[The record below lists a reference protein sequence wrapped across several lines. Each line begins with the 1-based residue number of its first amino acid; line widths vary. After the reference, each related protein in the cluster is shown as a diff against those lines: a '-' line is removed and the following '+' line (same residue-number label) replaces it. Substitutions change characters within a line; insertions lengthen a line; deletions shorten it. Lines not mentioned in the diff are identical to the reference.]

1 MMKRMNSNINPP
13 LIGGEETGEVV
24 RGPIMQFLHNFFSH
38 FDLMQ
43 VIPALILISAGILFI
58 YGTGEQ
64 AGYGAGLF
72 WKRQFFYAIAGVCVW
87 LFLTFFDYR
96 WLSPASVPFYI
107 ISNILLIAVLF
118 LGPEVNNAHR
128 WLDIGGYSL
137 QPSEFG
143 KLAVVLS
150 LSWLLSLKNADINK
164 PLWALAFFGTFLIP
178 FLLIYK
184 EPDLGSAMVLLPTAA
199 AIAFVANLKLR
210 YILIAVVAI
219 GILMPVTYH
228 YFMRPYQ
235 KERIQTYLDPNRDM
249 GWNAR
254 QAEIAVGSGG
264 LTGKGFMNGTHC
276 VLGYLPKRVANSD
289 FIFPVISEET
299 GFLGAFLL
307 IVLYGCLLFSVFR
320 TALLA
325 PDSFG
330 RYLCT
335 GIGTVIAVHTVV
347 NMGMSIRLVPITGL
361 PLPLVSYGGTFLV
374 TVMVYLGIVQS
385 IYAHR
390 ARETF
395 LTTSE

>member
-1 MMKRMNSNINPP
+1 MNSNLNPP
-13 LIGGEETGEVV
+13 FIGGEENAEDS
-24 RGPIMQFLHNFFSH
+24 RSPIMQFLHNFLSH

-43 VIPALILISAGILFI
+43 VIPVVILIAAGILFI

-72 WKRQFFYAIAGVCVW
+72 WKRQFCYAIAGICVW

-96 WLSPASVPFYI
+96 WFAPASVPFYI
-107 ISNILLIAVLF
+107 FSNILLIIVLF
-118 LGPEVNNAHR
+118 VGPEVNNAHR

-150 LSWLLSLKNADINK
+150 ASWLLSLKNADINK
-164 PLWALAFFGTFLIP
+164 PLWALAFFGIFIIP
-178 FLLIYK
+178 FILIYK
-184 EPDLGSAMVLLPTAA
+184 EPDLGSAMVLMPVAA
-199 AIAFVANLKLR
+199 AIAFVANLKVR
-210 YILIAVVAI
+210 YILIAII
-219 GILMPVTYH
+219 GLCILMPVSYH

-235 KERIQTYLDPNRDM
+235 KERIQTYLDPERDM

-264 LTGKGFMNGTHC
+264 MTGKGFMNGTHC
-276 VLGYLPKRVANSD
+276 MLGYLPKRVANSD

-307 IVLYGCLLFSVFR
+307 IVLYGCLLFSIFR

-335 GIGTVIAVHTVV
+335 GIGTVLAVHTVV

-374 TVMVYLGIVQS
+374 TVLIYLGIVQS

-390 ARETF
+390 SRETF

>member
-1 MMKRMNSNINPP
+1 MMKRMKFNINPS
-13 LIGGEETGEVV
+13 LIDGEENTQNEHNPV
-24 RGPIMQFLHNFFSH
+24 MQFVRNFFSH
-38 FDLMQ
+38 FDLLQ
-43 VIPALILISAGILFI
+43 VIPALILITAGILFI

-72 WKRQFFYAIAGVCVW
+72 WKRQFCYAIASICIW

-96 WLSPASVPFYI
+96 WLAPASIPCYI
-107 ISNILLIAVLF
+107 ISLILLIIVLF
-118 LGPEVNNAHR
+118 WGPKVNNANR
-128 WLDIGGYSL
+128 WLDFGGFSV
-137 QPSEFG
+137 QPSEIA
-143 KLAVVLS
+143 KLALILI
-150 LSWLLSLKNADINK
+150 LSWLLSLKGVNINK
-164 PLWALAFFGTFLIP
+164 PLWALVYFLLVAVPFF
-178 FLLIYK
+178 LIYK
-184 EPDLGSAMVLLPTAA
+184 EPDLGSAMVLFPVAA

-210 YILIAVVAI
+210 YVVIVLAAI
-219 GILMPVTYH
+219 CILMPLSYH

-235 KERIQTYLDPNRDM
+235 KERIQTFLDPDRDM

-254 QAEIAVGSGG
+254 QAEFAVGSGG
-264 LTGKGFMNGTHC
+264 IAGKGFMNGTHC
-276 VLGYLPKRVANSD
+276 LLGYLPKRVANSD

-299 GFLGAFLL
+299 GFLGALAL
-307 IVLYGCLLFSVFR
+307 ITLYGCLLFSIFR

-335 GIGTVIAVHTVV
+335 GIGTVIAVHTIV

-361 PLPLVSYGGTFLV
+361 PLPFVSYGGTFLV
-374 TVMVYLGIVQS
+374 TVMIYCGIVQS

-390 ARETF
+390 SRETF